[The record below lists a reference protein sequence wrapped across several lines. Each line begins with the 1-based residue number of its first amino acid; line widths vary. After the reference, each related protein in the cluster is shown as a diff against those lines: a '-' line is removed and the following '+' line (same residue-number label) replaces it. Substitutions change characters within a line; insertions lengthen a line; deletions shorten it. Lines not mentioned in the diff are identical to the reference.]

1 MQHQDLATCGLFAAF
16 HLSPKLPPDPPSI
29 PPFDVLPPT
38 QLHTHVPPYRKKSQ
52 VSKRHSQPDQLT
64 RCLPSP
70 PLPEQAH
77 LEQGSLFRGRVVA
90 FVAFSP
96 DCFLRRDLLG
106 GFPGA
111 SASLR
116 QLYDFVRFV
125 FLHKD
130 NRSSSLHPISQCNV
144 CNDLQE
150 SKCCVFQSNIAM
162 QLMVLHE

>member
-1 MQHQDLATCGLFAAF
+1 MVKSLPKAPSLCPTIFPSVLLVQFLVPQELLCCSALREMMGFLAGRRCLFDAASRSC
-16 HLSPKLPPDPPSI
+16 HLRPLLGF
-29 PPFDVLPPT
+29 PPFPQASPRSPFNSPFCPQDVLPPT

-64 RCLPSP
+64 RCLPS

-111 SASLR
+111 SASL
-116 QLYDFVRFV
+116 
-125 FLHKD
+125 
-130 NRSSSLHPISQCNV
+130 
-144 CNDLQE
+144 
-150 SKCCVFQSNIAM
+150 
-162 QLMVLHE
+162 